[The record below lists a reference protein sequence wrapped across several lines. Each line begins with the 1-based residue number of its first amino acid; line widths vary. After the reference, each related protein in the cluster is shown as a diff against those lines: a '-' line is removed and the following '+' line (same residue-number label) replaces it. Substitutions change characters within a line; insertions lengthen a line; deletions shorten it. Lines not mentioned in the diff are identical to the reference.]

1 MHSWP
6 NMRNEEA
13 VERVSKNMP
22 PLGLELSLRSKR
34 SLGRLLGVHG
44 WSTPRA
50 RQVADGF
57 VRLVEKAVLE
67 YEASRERFIEFL
79 GEGAADDLFRA
90 QDHFE
95 SCIQSLHRAIAYLDR
110 LRKLDIRQ
118 TDGQAFVPR
127 PRDLEVLRDEAKGK
141 VRRFRDFAEHLD
153 QDVIK
158 GTLSEDAEVSIHLGW
173 EVATLNGAHIE
184 YASLGRWIRQVY
196 GLALHLSV
204 VHLVIG
210 QASSEP
216 GLGHEDCYWPS

>member
-1 MHSWP
+1 MG
-6 NMRNEEA
+6 NEEG

-22 PLGLELSLRSKR
+22 SLGVEMSLRSKR

-44 WSTPRA
+44 RGTPRA

-57 VRLVEKAVLE
+57 VRLVEKTVLE
-67 YEASRERFIEFL
+67 YEASREKFIEFMS
-79 GEGAADDLFRA
+79 EGAADDLFRA

-110 LRKLDIRQ
+110 LRSLGIRQ

-127 PRDLEVLRDEAKGK
+127 PRDLEVLRDETKGK

-153 QDVIK
+153 QDVID
-158 GTLSEDAEVSIHLGW
+158 GTLSDEAEVSIHLGW
-173 EVATLNGAHIE
+173 EVATLNGAQIE
-184 YASLGRWIRQVY
+184 YANLARWIKQVH

-210 QASSEP
+210 EASSELE
-216 GLGHEDCYWPS
+216 GGNDA